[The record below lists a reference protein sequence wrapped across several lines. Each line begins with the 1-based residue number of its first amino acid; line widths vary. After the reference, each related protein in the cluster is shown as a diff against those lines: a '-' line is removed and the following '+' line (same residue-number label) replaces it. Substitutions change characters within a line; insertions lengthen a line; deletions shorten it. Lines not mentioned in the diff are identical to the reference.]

1 MARNKFGWLL
11 ISAKQP
17 TNDIDDDDDDDDH
30 ESIVETLWTDC
41 GGSHRLRHTYQS
53 IKSHAIWMK
62 ELLVDFYLFPGDFEQ
77 MHECKCTKIERK
89 ESRNC
94 GIFRYEI
101 QLVNCIACRIVSI
114 CHKHRHFIVYKP
126 APLRL

>member
-41 GGSHRLRHTYQS
+41 GGSSRHSSYIPIDQIS
-53 IKSHAIWMK
+53 CDLD
-62 ELLVDFYLFPGDFEQ
+62 E
-77 MHECKCTKIERK
+77 
-89 ESRNC
+89 
-94 GIFRYEI
+94 
-101 QLVNCIACRIVSI
+101 RIVG
-114 CHKHRHFIVYKP
+114 
-126 APLRL
+126 